1 MACLG
6 FQGVLFIKTEKP
18 YFTRSESSIFFS
30 CFVKIYIFVIF
41 ILWYM
46 DNLKAYLDRP
56 EPVLFTTEKNLILM
70 IS

>member
-30 CFVKIYIFVIF
+30 CFVKIF

-46 DNLKAYLDRP
+46 DNLKVYLDRP
-56 EPVLFTTEKNLILM
+56 EPVLFTTGKNLILM
-70 IS
+70 IF